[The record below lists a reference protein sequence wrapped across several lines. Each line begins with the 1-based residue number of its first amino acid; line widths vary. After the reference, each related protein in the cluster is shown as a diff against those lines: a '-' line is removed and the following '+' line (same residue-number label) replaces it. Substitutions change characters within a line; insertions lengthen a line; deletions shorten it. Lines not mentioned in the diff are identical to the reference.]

1 MSKEVKRYSPD
12 TNGRMRE
19 WPDGDYATWDD
30 YDELAAENDRL
41 RTKNDRMARER
52 PARQALSIQL
62 IDEAR
67 GLLAERDRLRE
78 ALNYSCKSL
87 CKVTSSDGSGHADIA
102 LAALR
107 LAGVGADER
116 EALVEDWKA
125 NVQWRIDR
133 AALQGAQP

>member
-1 MSKEVKRYSPD
+1 MSKEVKRYDPLLGLAR
-12 TNGRMRE
+12 NAKLRRMDMQCDPQ
-19 WPDGDYATWDD
+19 WVLD
-30 YDELAAENDRL
+30 LAAERD
-41 RTKNDRMARER
+41 A
-52 PARQALSIQL
+52 
-62 IDEAR
+62 
-67 GLLAERDRLRE
+67 LLAEQDRLRE

-116 EALVEDWKA
+116 EALVEGWKA

-133 AALQGAQP
+133 ATLQGAQP